1 MNEIE
6 LNEKLISPFLKKNNE
21 KGIVSKIL
29 RNPFSTNKSKTEP
42 EPAPSQEKID
52 TKKTYLLSTI
62 NGKSNYTLGDCCSPI
77 PGDDVV
83 GYICDDNQVMVH
95 KLNCQRAMRLKSSY
109 GGRLVATKWDKSK
122 EKFLAKIRIEGIDRM
137 GILQEIIQIISTTL
151 SINIRELNIGA
162 DNGVFR
168 SILIIMVEDTKVV
181 TSLCQ
186 KLKKVKG
193 VKTATRV
200 ND

>member
-1 MNEIE
+1 
-6 LNEKLISPFLKKNNE
+6 
-21 KGIVSKIL
+21 
-29 RNPFSTNKSKTEP
+29 
-42 EPAPSQEKID
+42 
-52 TKKTYLLSTI
+52 
-62 NGKSNYTLGDCCSPI
+62 
-77 PGDDVV
+77 
-83 GYICDDNQVMVH
+83 
-95 KLNCQRAMRLKSSY
+95 
-109 GGRLVATKWDKSK
+109 
-122 EKFLAKIRIEGIDRM
+122 M

>member
-1 MNEIE
+1 M
-6 LNEKLISPFLKKNNE
+6 L
-21 KGIVSKIL
+21 SKI
-29 RNPFSTNKSKTEP
+29 
-42 EPAPSQEKID
+42 
-52 TKKTYLLSTI
+52 
-62 NGKSNYTLGDCCSPI
+62 NGNSYYTLGDCCSPI
-77 PGDDVV
+77 PGDAVV
-83 GYICDDNQVMVH
+83 GYICDHNQVMVH

-122 EKFLAKIRIEGIDRM
+122 EKFLAKIRIEGIYRM

-186 KLKKVKG
+186 KLKKVQG